1 MPHIPAFCDNC
12 GAVFSSGIV
21 IENSVNL
28 TLSGNKSGPCPACG
42 GMGTIPDGVFTVTSN
57 IIKLLT
63 GPQRTTEQ
71 LQHLAR
77 VIVDA
82 RKNVKEPNT
91 TASKIKLEAPE
102 LSSIVDV
109 LPKTRPELYSF
120 LTVILMAIGVVIAVY
135 GSYKDREPTVDEI
148 QKMIDQSIEQAI
160 EESKSPKVIQPY
172 KAEPKPGRNTP
183 CPCGS
188 GKKYKKCCG
197 IST

>member
-12 GAVFSSGIV
+12 GAAFSSGIV
-21 IENSVNL
+21 IENSLNV

-42 GMGTIPDGVFTVTSN
+42 SMGTIPDGVFTVTGN
-57 IIKLLT
+57 IIKLLA
-63 GPQRTTEQ
+63 GPQRTIEQ

-77 VIVDA
+77 VISDA
-82 RKNVKEPNT
+82 RKYVKEPNT
-91 TASKIKLEAPE
+91 TANKIKLEAPE
-102 LSSIVDV
+102 LSSIVDA
-109 LPKTRPELYSF
+109 LPKTRSELYSF

-135 GSYKDREPTVDEI
+135 GSYKDREPTEDEI
-148 QKMIDQSIEQAI
+148 QKMIDQSIKQAI
-160 EESKSPKVIQPY
+160 EESKSPKVLQPY
-172 KAEPKPGRNTP
+172 KEKPKPGRNTP